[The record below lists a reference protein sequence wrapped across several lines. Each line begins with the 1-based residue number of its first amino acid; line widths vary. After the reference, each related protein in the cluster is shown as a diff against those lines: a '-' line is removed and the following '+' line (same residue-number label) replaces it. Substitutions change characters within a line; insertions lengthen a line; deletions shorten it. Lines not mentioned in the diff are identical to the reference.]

1 MNRHP
6 VWRTY
11 EPIHV
16 PFAATP
22 YPPDMVDLWQ
32 PMGLRQGWWADD
44 APYEG
49 IPDHLRRP
57 LEDWARRYLGGEHN
71 RGMSRDPV
79 IERNL
84 SAIASRL
91 RLTVDAS
98 NHLHN
103 GLIQTMDHNPE
114 RFLEIVDMSL
124 WLTPGVGGHELAM
137 ELDVGG
143 SVWAVAHDH
152 RGLERRVTATEKEAY
167 VAAVRPN
174 DEASDHL
181 KQAWQKIYGI
191 HLTRLTRGTT
201 RSRQS
206 RPCFGISSYRRTTR
220 PRSARF

>member
-1 MNRHP
+1 
-6 VWRTY
+6 
-11 EPIHV
+11 
-16 PFAATP
+16 
-22 YPPDMVDLWQ
+22 
-32 PMGLRQGWWADD
+32 
-44 APYEG
+44 
-49 IPDHLRRP
+49 
-57 LEDWARRYLGGEHN
+57 
-71 RGMSRDPV
+71 
-79 IERNL
+79 
-84 SAIASRL
+84 
-91 RLTVDAS
+91 
-98 NHLHN
+98 
-103 GLIQTMDHNPE
+103 MDHNPE